1 MDRFYFVDRDSY
13 KESFSNFLQRLIW
26 DTNLLDGFS
35 KEDINEIKKS
45 IMEDDNFLNDI
56 MLFLCEKVENHSAV
70 SAVRLALFKKTI
82 D

>member
-1 MDRFYFVDRDSY
+1 MERFYFVDRDSY

-35 KEDINEIKKS
+35 KEDINEIKRS

-56 MLFLCEKVENHSAV
+56 MLFLCEKVEKNYIEKV
-70 SAVRLALFKKTI
+70 KENMG
-82 D
+82 